1 LGRVA
6 VQSPDDLAAGHLM
19 RFYRST
25 AEAFPVE
32 RFPAVFGPY
41 RRNTFARQLARVSAW
56 LGAFALLGALIA
68 WRL

>member
-1 LGRVA
+1 
-6 VQSPDDLAAGHLM
+6 M

-32 RFPAVFGPY
+32 RFPALFGPY
-41 RRNTFARQLARVSAW
+41 RRDTFARQLARVAAW
-56 LGAFALLGALIA
+56 LGAFALMGALIA